1 MSEAGPVT
9 FVRTVLGDVPPSVLG
24 PTDYHEHLFQVS
36 PLLPG
41 DELDDEPASRAETAS
56 LFDAGITGMV
66 EATPVGLGRD
76 PAAVARISAATGM
89 RVVATTGAHRAAHYA
104 AGHPLLSWSE
114 AQLAARFLADLVD
127 GCPARDVG
135 AGPSVGDG
143 GSGTAIALD
152 PSGRPVRAGLLKAGL
167 GYWSIGPFERRVL
180 GAVAAAHR
188 STGAPVMVHLEHG
201 SAGHEVLD
209 LLGGDGVDPG
219 RVVLAHADRNP
230 DPGLHVELAQRGAYL
245 GYDGMA
251 RHRDRPDSALI
262 ELIEAVCG
270 RGMTDHLLLGG
281 DVARRSRYVAY
292 GGMPGMAY
300 LPNRFLPRLRTHL
313 GPDVVRRILVDT
325 PARVLTWGTSGRP
338 SYSTARGSDRP
349 VVLKPDTSRPS
360 LASGGDG
367 RRSQR

>member
-1 MSEAGPVT
+1 VS

-24 PTDYHEHLFQVS
+24 PTDYHEHLFQAT

-41 DELDDEPASRAETAS
+41 DELDDEPASLAETAS
-56 LFDAGITGMV
+56 LFDAGVTAMV
-66 EATPVGLGRD
+66 EATPIGLGRD

-104 AGHPLLSWSE
+104 PDHPLVSWSE
-114 AQLAARFLADLVD
+114 AQLTARFRADLVD

-135 AGPSVGDG
+135 G
-143 GSGTAIALD
+143 GSVDDDDGRGTTIARD
-152 PSGRPVRAGLLKAGL
+152 PDGRPVRAGLLKAGI
-167 GYWSIGPFERRVL
+167 GYWSIGSFERRVL

-188 STGAPVMVHLEHG
+188 ATGAPVMVHLEHG

-209 LLGGDGVDPG
+209 LLGADGVDPG

-230 DPGLHVELAQRGAYL
+230 DPGLHVEFAQRGAYL

-262 ELIEAVCG
+262 ELIEAVSG
-270 RGMTDHLLLGG
+270 QGMTDHLLLGG
-281 DVARRSRYVAY
+281 DVARRSRYIAY

-300 LPNRFLPRLRTHL
+300 LPNRFLPRLRTRL
-313 GPDVVRRILVDT
+313 GPDVVRRILVDA
-325 PARVLTWGTSGRP
+325 PARVLAWGGTG
-338 SYSTARGSDRP
+338 
-349 VVLKPDTSRPS
+349 
-360 LASGGDG
+360 
-367 RRSQR
+367 

>member
-1 MSEAGPVT
+1 MS
-9 FVRTVLGDVPPSVLG
+9 FVRTVLGDVSPSDLG
-24 PTDYHEHLFQVS
+24 PTDYHEHLFQAS
-36 PLLPG
+36 PLLAG
-41 DELDDEPASRAETAS
+41 DELDDEPSSQAETAL
-56 LFDAGITGMV
+56 LFEAGITAMV

-89 RVVATTGAHRAAHYA
+89 RVVATTGAHRAAHY
-104 AGHPLLSWSE
+104 GPDHPLASWSE

-135 AGPSVGDG
+135 TASEDHGR
-143 GSGTAIALD
+143 GTAVALD

-188 STGAPVMVHLEHG
+188 SSGAPVMVHLEHG
-201 SAGHEVLD
+201 SAAHEVLD
-209 LLGGDGVDPG
+209 LLAADAVAAG

-270 RGMTDHLLLGG
+270 QGMTDHLLLGG
-281 DVARRSRYVAY
+281 DVARRSRYVGY

-313 GPDVVRRILVDT
+313 GPDVVRRILVDA
-325 PARVLTWGTSGRP
+325 PARVLAWGTSG
-338 SYSTARGSDRP
+338 
-349 VVLKPDTSRPS
+349 
-360 LASGGDG
+360 
-367 RRSQR
+367 